1 MNAPSAAALIRCKR
15 DGGRLEASQL
25 QAIAAGIGSGA

>member
-1 MNAPSAAALIRCKR
+1 MKASPAATLIRCKR
-15 DGGRLEASQL
+15 DGGRLYASQL